1 MNTHCFNIELAKKYG
16 VEEAILF
23 NHIYFWIEKNKANK
37 KHFYEGNY
45 WTYNSVRAFSDLF
58 PYWSA
63 KQIDRILKSL
73 INQNVLLTGN
83 FNKAGYDKTKW
94 YAINPLL
101 SLILPNGEMDLTK
114 QGNGFNQTGK
124 PIPDTI
130 TDNKTDINVNYE
142 KLLEFFNKV
151 TGRKHRTITEDA
163 KKRFK
168 QILEVGYTKQDIC
181 NAIENCFNNEYHQ
194 KHRHFLTLD
203 FISKMVNFQKYVD
216 SNPKNN
222 TKENYDENMAKRA
235 KENFERGMTKE
246 RILEVYSYDIDT
258 DKFTINLK
266 PW

>member
-37 KHFYEGNY
+37 KHFYDGNY

-83 FNKAGYDKTKW
+83 FNKVGYDKTKW

-101 SLILPNGEMDLTK
+101 SLILPNGEMDFTK
-114 QGNGFNQTGK
+114 RENGFDQTVK

-130 TDNKTDINVNYE
+130 TDNKTDININYE
-142 KLLEFFNKV
+142 KLLEFFNNI
-151 TGRKHRTITEDA
+151 TGKKHRTITEDA

-168 QILEVGYTKQDIC
+168 KILQAGYTTKDIA
-181 NAIENCFNNEYHQ
+181 NAIRNCFNDEWHQ
-194 KHRHFLTLD
+194 KNRKHLTLD
-203 FISKMVNFQKYVD
+203 FISRMDKFQKYID
-216 SNPKNN
+216 SEPNKNN
-222 TKENYDENMAKRA
+222 VVKLPEDYFKRFLSEEQKKLLA
-235 KENFERGMTKE
+235 DSLARKYK
-246 RILEVYSYDIDT
+246 
-258 DKFTINLK
+258 
-266 PW
+266 